1 MKKRKSSLS
10 MSKVLVISTGKNHSL
25 ELNHSQNEFKMLLHE
40 IDLEVVEFFSQN
52 IETIDKGT
60 YIGVGK
66 LQEVAAYYHQYN
78 EENPDDPISLIACNF
93 ELSGL
98 QKKNISRITC
108 AEIIDRTFVIL
119 DIFEKNAKTREA
131 KLQVSIARL
140 QYLKNHLI
148 DEHASYSQVT
158 SGSGHNKG
166 KGEKQIE
173 LSRRQ
178 INNAINQKKKELE
191 SIKLSRRNSRTARL
205 NNPIPKICIV
215 GYTNAGKSTLMNR
228 LVSLGKE
235 DKTVLE
241 KNALFAT
248 LETATRG
255 ISVFGYPSFFLTDT
269 VGFISNLPV
278 YLIDAFRSTL
288 EEIKEA
294 DLLVQVVDISDPF
307 KEEEIE
313 TTKSIIKDLEADNV
327 PMINIYNKY
336 DLLAGSTNF
345 LPKEDELIVSLLN
358 EDDVID
364 ALKFIV
370 SNVTKNW
377 EKRTIS
383 LPYSVDFVTFS
394 KENYVISK
402 IEKEDCYVCEV
413 FLNPAFKYKYLID

>member
-1 MKKRKSSLS
+1 MESGLR
-10 MSKVLVISTGKNHSL
+10 KVLVISVGKNNSI
-25 ELNHSQNEFKMLLHE
+25 ELNHAQNEFALLLKE
-40 IDLEVVEFFSQN
+40 INCEVVAYFSQN
-52 IETIDKGT
+52 IETIERST
-60 YIGVGK
+60 YVGVGK
-66 LQEVAAYYHQYN
+66 LLEVSAYYHKYN
-78 EENPDDPISLIACNF
+78 EENPDDPISLVACNF
-93 ELSGL
+93 ELTGL
-98 QKKNISRITC
+98 QKKNISSHVG

-119 DIFEKNAKTREA
+119 DIFDKNAKTREA
-131 KLQVSIARL
+131 QLQVNIARL
-140 QYLKNHLI
+140 QYLKNHLVN
-148 DEHASYSQVT
+148 EMASYSQVT

-178 INNAINQKKKELE
+178 INYAITQKKKELE
-191 SIKLSRRNSRTARL
+191 SIKLSRRNMRVSRL

-228 LVSLGKE
+228 LVNLSKE

-255 ISVFGYPSFFLTDT
+255 ISVYGYPSFFLTDT
-269 VGFISNLPV
+269 VGFISHLPI
-278 YLIDAFRSTL
+278 YLVDAFRSTL

-307 KEEEIE
+307 KEEEIA
-313 TTKSIIKDLEADNV
+313 TTKEIIKDLGADQI

-336 DLLAGSTNF
+336 DLLGGPVNF
-345 LPKEDELIVSLLN
+345 LPKEDELFVSLLD
-358 EDDVID
+358 EDDAIE

-377 EKRTIS
+377 EHCQIE
-383 LPYSVDFVTFS
+383 LPYSVDFASFS

-402 IEKEDCYVCEV
+402 KEKEDSYICEV
-413 FLNPAFKYKYLID
+413 LINPAFKYKYVSYLK

>member
-1 MKKRKSSLS
+1 MESEFR
-10 MSKVLVISTGKNHSL
+10 KVLVISVGKSNSIV
-25 ELNHSQNEFKMLLHE
+25 LNHAQNEFALLLKE
-40 IDLEVVEFFSQN
+40 INCQVVAYFSQN
-52 IETIDKGT
+52 LENVERST
-60 YIGVGK
+60 YVGVGK
-66 LQEVAAYYHQYN
+66 LAEVAAYYHQYN
-78 EENPDDPISLIACNF
+78 EENPDSPIDLIACNF

-98 QKKNISRITC
+98 QKKNISQQIG

-119 DIFEKNAKTREA
+119 DIFDKNAKTREA
-131 KLQVSIARL
+131 QLQVNIARL
-140 QYLKNHLI
+140 QYLKNHLVN
-148 DEHASYSQVT
+148 EMASYSQVT

-178 INNAINQKKKELE
+178 INNAITQKKKELE
-191 SIKLSRRNSRTARL
+191 SIKLSRRNMRVSRL

-228 LVSLGKE
+228 LVNLSKE

-255 ISVFGYPSFFLTDT
+255 ISVYGYPSFFLTDT
-269 VGFISNLPV
+269 VGFISRLPI
-278 YLIDAFRSTL
+278 YLVDAFRSTL

-307 KEEEIE
+307 KEEEIA
-313 TTKSIIKDLEADNV
+313 TTKQIIKDLEADQI

-336 DLLAGSTNF
+336 DLLGGPANF
-345 LPKEDELIVSLLN
+345 LPKEDELMVSLLDE
-358 EDDVID
+358 EDVLE

-370 SNVTKNW
+370 SNITKNW
-377 EKRTIS
+377 EHHQIE
-383 LPYSVDFVTFS
+383 LPYSVDFASFS

-402 IEKEDCYVCEV
+402 KEKEDSYICEV
-413 FLNPAFKYKYLID
+413 FINPAFKYKYVSYLK

>member
-1 MKKRKSSLS
+1 MESEMR
-10 MSKVLVISTGKNHSL
+10 KVLVISVGKNNSI
-25 ELNHSQNEFKMLLHE
+25 ELNHAQNEFALLLKE
-40 IDLEVVEFFSQN
+40 INCQVVEYFSQN
-52 IETIDKGT
+52 LENVERST
-60 YIGVGK
+60 YVGVGK
-66 LQEVAAYYHQYN
+66 LAEVASYYHQYN
-78 EENPDDPISLIACNF
+78 EENPDSPIDLIACNF

-98 QKKNISRITC
+98 QKKNISQQIG

-119 DIFEKNAKTREA
+119 DIFDKNAKTREA
-131 KLQVSIARL
+131 QLQVNIARL
-140 QYLKNHLI
+140 QYLKNHLVN
-148 DEHASYSQVT
+148 EMASYSQVT

-178 INNAINQKKKELE
+178 INNAITQKKKELE
-191 SIKLSRRNSRTARL
+191 SIKLSRRNMRASRL

-228 LVSLGKE
+228 LVNLSKE

-269 VGFISNLPV
+269 VGFISHLPI
-278 YLIDAFRSTL
+278 YLVDAFRSTL

-307 KEEEIE
+307 KEEEIA
-313 TTKSIIKDLEADNV
+313 TTKQIIKDLDADQI

-336 DLLAGSTNF
+336 DLLGGPANF
-345 LPKEDELIVSLLN
+345 LPKEDELMVSLLDE
-358 EDDVID
+358 EDVLE

-377 EKRTIS
+377 EHCQIE
-383 LPYSVDFVTFS
+383 LPYSVDFASFS

-402 IEKEDCYVCEV
+402 KEKEDSYVCEV
-413 FLNPAFKYKYLID
+413 FINPAFKYKYASYLK

>member
-1 MKKRKSSLS
+1 MD
-10 MSKVLVISTGKNHSL
+10 KVVVISIGKSNSL
-25 ELNHSQNEFKMLLHE
+25 ELNHLQNEFALLLKE
-40 IDLEVVEFFSQN
+40 INCEVISYFSQN
-52 IETIDKGT
+52 IETIDKAT
-60 YIGVGK
+60 YLGVGK
-66 LQEVAAYYHQYN
+66 LSEVASFYREYN
-78 EENPDDPISLIACNF
+78 ETNPDDPITFVACNF

-98 QKKNISRITC
+98 QKKNIESIVG

-119 DIFEKNAKTREA
+119 DIFEKNAKTKEA

-148 DEHASYSQVT
+148 NEKASYSQVT

-191 SIKLSRRNSRTARL
+191 AIKLSRRNMRQARI
-205 NNPIPKICIV
+205 NNPIPHICIV

-228 LVSLGKE
+228 FVSLSKD

-248 LETATRG
+248 LETSTRS
-255 ISVFGYPSFFLTDT
+255 ISIFGYPSFFLTDT
-269 VGFISNLPV
+269 VGFISHLPV

-294 DLLVQVVDISDPF
+294 DLLVQVIDVSDPF
-307 KEEEIE
+307 KEEEIS
-313 TTKSIIKDLEADNV
+313 TTKEIIKDLEADDI
-327 PMINIYNKY
+327 PMINLYNKY
-336 DLLAGSTNF
+336 DLIGGPANF
-345 LPKEDELIVSLLN
+345 LPKEDELLVSLLDN
-358 EDDVID
+358 DDVID

-383 LPYSVDFVTFS
+383 LPYSVDFATFS

-402 IEKEDCYVCEV
+402 IEKEDSYECEV
-413 FLNPAFKYKYLID
+413 FLNPAFKYKYLI

>member
-1 MKKRKSSLS
+1 MN
-10 MSKVLVISTGKNHSL
+10 KVLVVSTGKANSI
-25 ELNHSQNEFKMLLHE
+25 ELNHAQNEFALLLKE
-40 IDLEVVEFFSQN
+40 VDCEVVQFFSQN
-52 IETIDKGT
+52 IDNIDKAT
-60 YIGVGK
+60 YVGIGK
-66 LQEVAAYYHQYN
+66 LLEISAFYQSYNNEHQD
-78 EENPDDPISLIACNF
+78 NPLSHVACNF

-98 QKKNISRITC
+98 QKKNIEHILGC
-108 AEIIDRTFVIL
+108 EIIDRTFVIL
-119 DIFEKNAKTREA
+119 DIFEKNARTREA
-131 KLQVSIARL
+131 KLQVSIARM

-148 DEHASYSQVT
+148 DEKASYSQVT

-178 INNAINQKKKELE
+178 INNAINQRKKELE
-191 SIKLSRRNSRTARL
+191 AIKLSRRNMRVSRL

-228 LVSLGKE
+228 LVALSKE
-235 DKTVLE
+235 DKMVLE

-269 VGFISNLPV
+269 VGFISHLPI

-313 TTKSIIKDLEADNV
+313 TTKGIIKDLGADAI
-327 PMINIYNKY
+327 PMVNIYNKY
-336 DLLAGSTNF
+336 DLLGGAANF
-345 LPKEDELIVSLLN
+345 LPKENELMVSLLDN
-358 EDDVID
+358 DDVIE
-364 ALKFIV
+364 ALRFIV

-377 EKRTIS
+377 EKHQIS
-383 LPYSVDFVTFS
+383 LPYSVDYASFS
-394 KENYVISK
+394 KENYVVSK

-413 FLNPAFKYKYLID
+413 FLNPAFKYKYIKD

>member
-1 MKKRKSSLS
+1 MESEFR
-10 MSKVLVISTGKNHSL
+10 KVLVISVGKSNSI
-25 ELNHSQNEFKMLLHE
+25 ELNHAQNEFALLLKE
-40 IDLEVVEFFSQN
+40 INCEVVAYFSQN
-52 IETIDKGT
+52 LENIERST
-60 YIGVGK
+60 YVGVGK
-66 LQEVAAYYHQYN
+66 LMEVANYYHQYN
-78 EENPDDPISLIACNF
+78 EENPESPIDLIACNF

-98 QKKNISRITC
+98 QKKNISQQIGV
-108 AEIIDRTFVIL
+108 EIIDRTFVIL
-119 DIFEKNAKTREA
+119 DIFDKNAKTREA
-131 KLQVSIARL
+131 QLQVSIARL
-140 QYLKNHLI
+140 QYLKNHLVN
-148 DEHASYSQVT
+148 EMASYSQVT

-178 INNAINQKKKELE
+178 INSAITQKKKELE
-191 SIKLSRRNSRTARL
+191 SIKLSRRNMRVSRL

-228 LVSLGKE
+228 LVNLSKE

-255 ISVFGYPSFFLTDT
+255 ISVYGYPSFFLTDT
-269 VGFISNLPV
+269 VGFISHLPI
-278 YLIDAFRSTL
+278 YLVDAFRSTL

-307 KEEEIE
+307 KEEEIA
-313 TTKSIIKDLEADNV
+313 TTKQIIKDLEADQI

-336 DLLAGSTNF
+336 DLLGGPANF
-345 LPKEDELIVSLLN
+345 LPKEDELMVSLLD
-358 EDDVID
+358 EEDVIE

-377 EKRTIS
+377 ERHQVE
-383 LPYSVDFVTFS
+383 LPYSVDFASFS

-402 IEKEDCYVCEV
+402 KEKEDSYVCEV
-413 FLNPAFKYKYLID
+413 FINPAFKYKYVSYLK

>member
-1 MKKRKSSLS
+1 MESGLR
-10 MSKVLVISTGKNHSL
+10 KVLVISVGKNNSI
-25 ELNHSQNEFKMLLHE
+25 ELNHAQNEFALLLKE
-40 IDLEVVEFFSQN
+40 INCEVVAYFSQN
-52 IETIDKGT
+52 IETIERST
-60 YIGVGK
+60 YVGVGK
-66 LQEVAAYYHQYN
+66 LLEVSAYYHKYN
-78 EENPDDPISLIACNF
+78 EENPDDPISLVACNF
-93 ELSGL
+93 ELTGL
-98 QKKNISRITC
+98 QKKNISSHVG

-119 DIFEKNAKTREA
+119 DIFDKNAKTREA
-131 KLQVSIARL
+131 QLQVNIARL
-140 QYLKNHLI
+140 QYLKNHLVN
-148 DEHASYSQVT
+148 EMASYSQVT

-178 INNAINQKKKELE
+178 INYAITQKKKELE
-191 SIKLSRRNSRTARL
+191 SIKLSRRNMRVSRL

-228 LVSLGKE
+228 LVNLSKE

-255 ISVFGYPSFFLTDT
+255 ISIYGYPSFFLTDT
-269 VGFISNLPV
+269 VGFISHLPI
-278 YLIDAFRSTL
+278 YLVDAFRSTL

-307 KEEEIE
+307 KEEEIA
-313 TTKSIIKDLEADNV
+313 TTKEIIKDLGADQI

-336 DLLAGSTNF
+336 DLLGGPVNF
-345 LPKEDELIVSLLN
+345 LPKEDELFVSLLD
-358 EDDVID
+358 EDDAIE

-377 EKRTIS
+377 EHCQIE
-383 LPYSVDFVTFS
+383 LPYSVDFASFS

-402 IEKEDCYVCEV
+402 KEKEDSYICEV
-413 FLNPAFKYKYLID
+413 LINPAFKYKYASYLK

>member
-1 MKKRKSSLS
+1 MESEFR
-10 MSKVLVISTGKNHSL
+10 KVLVISVGKNNSI
-25 ELNHSQNEFKMLLHE
+25 ELNHAQNEFALLLKE
-40 IDLEVVEFFSQN
+40 INCQVVAYFSQNLEVVERS
-52 IETIDKGT
+52 T
-60 YIGVGK
+60 YVGAGK
-66 LQEVAAYYHQYN
+66 LAEVAAFYHQYN
-78 EENPDDPISLIACNF
+78 EENPDSPIDLVACNF

-98 QKKNISRITC
+98 QKKNISTHVG

-140 QYLKNHLI
+140 QYLKNHLVN
-148 DEHASYSQVT
+148 EMASYSQVT

-178 INNAINQKKKELE
+178 INNAITQKKKELE
-191 SIKLSRRNSRTARL
+191 SIKLSRRNMRVSRL

-228 LVSLGKE
+228 LVNLSKD

-248 LETATRG
+248 LETSTRG
-255 ISVFGYPSFFLTDT
+255 ISVYGYPSFFLTDT
-269 VGFISNLPV
+269 VGFISHLPI
-278 YLIDAFRSTL
+278 YLVDAFRSTL

-294 DLLVQVVDISDPF
+294 DLLVQVIDISDPF
-307 KEEEIE
+307 KEEEIS
-313 TTKSIIKDLEADNV
+313 TTKQIIKDLGADQI
-327 PMINIYNKY
+327 PMINLYNKY
-336 DLLAGSTNF
+336 DLLAGPVNF
-345 LPKEDELIVSLLN
+345 LPKEDELMVTLL
-358 EDDVID
+358 EEEDVIE

-377 EKRTIS
+377 EHYEIE
-383 LPYSVDFVTFS
+383 LPYSVDFASFS
-394 KENYVISK
+394 KENYVISRK
-402 IEKEDCYVCEV
+402 EKEDSYICEV
-413 FLNPAFKYKYLID
+413 FINPAFKYKYVNYLK

>member
-1 MKKRKSSLS
+1 MD
-10 MSKVLVISTGKNHSL
+10 KVLVVSIGKANSF
-25 ELNHSQNEFKMLLHE
+25 ELNHAQNEFAMLLKE
-40 IDLEVVEFFSQN
+40 INLEVVSFFSQN
-52 IETIDKGT
+52 LDTIDKAT
-60 YIGVGK
+60 YVGVGK
-66 LQEVAAYYHQYN
+66 LHEVAAYYHQYN
-78 EENPDDPISLIACNF
+78 EEHPDDPLALVACNF

-98 QKKNISRITC
+98 QKKNIEEVVG

-119 DIFEKNAKTREA
+119 DIFEKNAKTKEA

-148 DEHASYSQVT
+148 NEKASYSQVT

-178 INNAINQKKKELE
+178 INNAINQRKKELE
-191 SIKLSRRNSRTARL
+191 SIKLSRRNMRVARK
-205 NNPIPKICIV
+205 NNPIPKVCIV

-228 LVSLGKE
+228 LVSLSKE

-255 ISVFGYPSFFLTDT
+255 INVFGYPSFFLTDT
-269 VGFISNLPV
+269 VGFISHLPI

-288 EEIKEA
+288 EEITEA
-294 DLLVQVVDISDPF
+294 DLLVQVIDVSDPF
-307 KEEEIE
+307 KDEEIA
-313 TTKSIIKDLEADNV
+313 TTKHIVKDLGADAI
-327 PMINIYNKY
+327 PMINIYNKF
-336 DLLAGSTNF
+336 DLLGGPANF
-345 LPKEDELIVSLLN
+345 LPKEDELIVSLLD
-358 EDDVID
+358 EDDVSE

-377 EKRTIS
+377 EKCTIT
-383 LPYSVDFVTFS
+383 LPYSIDFVSFS

-402 IEKEDCYVCEV
+402 IEKEDSYVCEV
-413 FLNPAFKYKYLID
+413 FLNPSFKYKYNIN

>member
-1 MKKRKSSLS
+1 MESEMR
-10 MSKVLVISTGKNHSL
+10 KVLVISVGKNNSI
-25 ELNHSQNEFKMLLHE
+25 ELNHAQNEFALLLKE
-40 IDLEVVEFFSQN
+40 INCQVVEYFSQN
-52 IETIDKGT
+52 LENVERST
-60 YIGVGK
+60 YVGVCK
-66 LQEVAAYYHQYN
+66 LAEVASYYHQYN
-78 EENPDDPISLIACNF
+78 EENPGSPIDLIACNF

-98 QKKNISRITC
+98 QKKNISQQIG

-119 DIFEKNAKTREA
+119 DIFDKNAKTREA
-131 KLQVSIARL
+131 QLQVNIARL
-140 QYLKNHLI
+140 QYLKNHLVN
-148 DEHASYSQVT
+148 EMASYSQVT

-178 INNAINQKKKELE
+178 INNAITQKKKELE
-191 SIKLSRRNSRTARL
+191 SIKLSRRNMRVSRL

-228 LVSLGKE
+228 LVNLSKE

-269 VGFISNLPV
+269 VGFISHLPI
-278 YLIDAFRSTL
+278 YLVDAFRSTL

-307 KEEEIE
+307 KEEEIA
-313 TTKSIIKDLEADNV
+313 TTKQIIKDLEADQI

-336 DLLAGSTNF
+336 DLLGGPANF
-345 LPKEDELIVSLLN
+345 LPKEDELMVSLLDE
-358 EDDVID
+358 EDVLE

-377 EKRTIS
+377 ERHQIE
-383 LPYSVDFVTFS
+383 LPYSVDFASFS

-402 IEKEDCYVCEV
+402 KEKEDSYVCEV
-413 FLNPAFKYKYLID
+413 FINPAFKYKYVNYLK

>member
-1 MKKRKSSLS
+1 MD
-10 MSKVLVISTGKNHSL
+10 KVLVISTGKNHSL
-25 ELNHSQNEFKMLLHE
+25 ELNHAQNEFKMLLNE
-40 IDLEVVEFFSQN
+40 INLEVVEYFSQN
-52 IETIDKGT
+52 IETIDKAT

-66 LQEVAAYYHQYN
+66 LQEIAAYYQQYN
-78 EENPDDPISLIACNF
+78 EENPENPITLIACNF

-148 DEHASYSQVT
+148 DEKASYSQVT

-178 INNAINQKKKELE
+178 INNAINQRKKELE
-191 SIKLSRRNSRTARL
+191 TIKLSRRNSRVSRL

-228 LVSLGKE
+228 LVSLSKE

-269 VGFISNLPV
+269 VGFISHLPI

-307 KEEEIE
+307 KEEEIA
-313 TTKSIIKDLEADNV
+313 TTKSIIKDLEANNI

-336 DLLAGSTNF
+336 DLLGGSANF
-345 LPKEDELIVSLLN
+345 IPKEDELMVSLLN
-358 EDDVID
+358 EEDVVE
-364 ALKFIV
+364 ALRFIV

-383 LPYSVDFVTFS
+383 LPYSIDFVTFS

>member
-1 MKKRKSSLS
+1 MGKSNS
-10 MSKVLVISTGKNHSL
+10 I
-25 ELNHSQNEFKMLLHE
+25 ELNHAQNEFAMLLKE
-40 IDLEVVEFFSQN
+40 INCEVVAYFSQN
-52 IETIDKGT
+52 LENIEKSTYVGT
-60 YIGVGK
+60 GK
-66 LQEVAAYYHQYN
+66 LEEVAYYYHKYN
-78 EENPDDPISLIACNF
+78 EENPDSPLDLVACNF

-98 QKKNISRITC
+98 QKKNISQQIGT
-108 AEIIDRTFVIL
+108 EIIDRTFVIL

-148 DEHASYSQVT
+148 DEKASYSQVT

-178 INNAINQKKKELE
+178 INNAITQKKKELE
-191 SIKLSRRNSRTARL
+191 QIKLSRRNMRVSRL
-205 NNPIPKICIV
+205 KNPIPKVCIV
-215 GYTNAGKSTLMNR
+215 GYTNAGKSTLLNR
-228 LVSLGKE
+228 LVSMSKDE
-235 DKTVLE
+235 KTVLE

-269 VGFISNLPV
+269 VGFISNLPI
-278 YLIDAFRSTL
+278 YLVDAFRSTL

-313 TTKSIIKDLEADNV
+313 TKKQIIKDLEADSI

-336 DLLAGSTNF
+336 DLLGGCANF
-345 LPKEDELIVSLLN
+345 LPKENELLVSLLEK
-358 EDDVID
+358 EDVED

-370 SNVTKNW
+370 SNITKNW
-377 EKRTIS
+377 EKHKVY
-383 LPYSVDFVTFS
+383 LPYLEDFASFS
-394 KENYVISK
+394 KENYVVSK
-402 IEKEDCYVCEV
+402 KEKEDSYELEA
-413 FLNPAFKYKYLID
+413 FINPSFKYKYLSYLK

>member
-1 MKKRKSSLS
+1 MESGLR
-10 MSKVLVISTGKNHSL
+10 KVLVISVGKNNSI
-25 ELNHSQNEFKMLLHE
+25 ELNHAQNEFALLLKE
-40 IDLEVVEFFSQN
+40 INCEVVAYFSQN
-52 IETIDKGT
+52 IETIERST
-60 YIGVGK
+60 YVGVGK
-66 LQEVAAYYHQYN
+66 LLEVSAYYHKYN
-78 EENPDDPISLIACNF
+78 EENPDDPISLVACNF
-93 ELSGL
+93 ELTGL
-98 QKKNISRITC
+98 QKKNISSHVG

-119 DIFEKNAKTREA
+119 DIFDKNAKTREA
-131 KLQVSIARL
+131 QLQVNIARL
-140 QYLKNHLI
+140 QYLKNHLVN
-148 DEHASYSQVT
+148 EMASYSQVT

-178 INNAINQKKKELE
+178 INYAITQKKKELE
-191 SIKLSRRNSRTARL
+191 SIKLSRRNMRVSRL

-228 LVSLGKE
+228 LVNLSKE

-255 ISVFGYPSFFLTDT
+255 ISIYGYPSFFLTDT
-269 VGFISNLPV
+269 VGFISHLPI
-278 YLIDAFRSTL
+278 YLVDAFRSTL

-307 KEEEIE
+307 KEEEIA
-313 TTKSIIKDLEADNV
+313 TTKEIIKDLGADQI

-336 DLLAGSTNF
+336 DLLGGPVNF
-345 LPKEDELIVSLLN
+345 LPKEDELFVSLLD
-358 EDDVID
+358 EDDVIE

-377 EKRTIS
+377 EHCQIE
-383 LPYSVDFVTFS
+383 LPYSVDFASFS

-402 IEKEDCYVCEV
+402 KEKEDSYICEV
-413 FLNPAFKYKYLID
+413 LINPAFKYKYVSYLK

>member
-1 MKKRKSSLS
+1 MD
-10 MSKVLVISTGKNHSL
+10 KVLVISTGKNHSL
-25 ELNHSQNEFKMLLHE
+25 ELNHAQNEFKMLLNE
-40 IDLEVVEFFSQN
+40 INLEVVEYFSQN
-52 IETIDKGT
+52 IDTIDKAT

-66 LQEVAAYYHQYN
+66 LQEVAAYYQQYN
-78 EENPDDPISLIACNF
+78 EENPEDQITLIACNF

-148 DEHASYSQVT
+148 DEKASYSQVT

-178 INNAINQKKKELE
+178 INNAINQRKKELE
-191 SIKLSRRNSRTARL
+191 TIKLSRRNSRVSRL

-228 LVSLGKE
+228 LVSLSKE

-269 VGFISNLPV
+269 VGFISHLPI

-307 KEEEIE
+307 KEEEIA
-313 TTKSIIKDLEADNV
+313 TTKSIIKDLEADNI

-336 DLLAGSTNF
+336 DLLGGSANF
-345 LPKEDELIVSLLN
+345 IPKEDELMVSLLN
-358 EDDVID
+358 EEDVIE

-383 LPYSVDFVTFS
+383 LPYSIDFVTFS

>member
-1 MKKRKSSLS
+1 MD
-10 MSKVLVISTGKNHSL
+10 KVVVISIGKSNSL
-25 ELNHSQNEFKMLLHE
+25 ELNHLQNEFALLLKE
-40 IDLEVVEFFSQN
+40 INCEVISYFSQN
-52 IETIDKGT
+52 IETIDKAT
-60 YIGVGK
+60 YLGVGK
-66 LQEVAAYYHQYN
+66 LSEVASFYREYN
-78 EENPDDPISLIACNF
+78 ETNPDDPITFVACKL
-93 ELSGL
+93 EVSGL
-98 QKKNISRITC
+98 QKKNIESIVG

-119 DIFEKNAKTREA
+119 DIFEKNAKTKEA

-148 DEHASYSQVT
+148 NEKASYSQVT

-191 SIKLSRRNSRTARL
+191 AIKLSRRNMRQARI
-205 NNPIPKICIV
+205 NNPIPHICIV

-228 LVSLGKE
+228 FVSLSKD

-248 LETATRG
+248 LETSTRS
-255 ISVFGYPSFFLTDT
+255 ISIFGYPSFFLTDT
-269 VGFISNLPV
+269 VGFISHLPV

-294 DLLVQVVDISDPF
+294 DLLVQVIDVSDPF
-307 KEEEIE
+307 KEEEIS
-313 TTKSIIKDLEADNV
+313 TTKEIIKDLEADDI
-327 PMINIYNKY
+327 PMINLYNKY
-336 DLLAGSTNF
+336 DLIGGPANF
-345 LPKEDELIVSLLN
+345 LPKEDELLVSLLDN
-358 EDDVID
+358 DDVID

-383 LPYSVDFVTFS
+383 LPYSVDFATFS

-402 IEKEDCYVCEV
+402 IEKEDSYECEV
-413 FLNPAFKYKYLID
+413 FLNPAFKYKYLI

>member
-1 MKKRKSSLS
+1 MESGLR
-10 MSKVLVISTGKNHSL
+10 KVLVISVGKNNSI
-25 ELNHSQNEFKMLLHE
+25 ELNHAQNEFALLLKE
-40 IDLEVVEFFSQN
+40 INCEVVAYFSQK
-52 IETIDKGT
+52 IETIERST
-60 YIGVGK
+60 YVGVGK
-66 LQEVAAYYHQYN
+66 LLEVSAYYHKYN
-78 EENPDDPISLIACNF
+78 EENPDDPISLVACNF
-93 ELSGL
+93 ELTGL
-98 QKKNISRITC
+98 QKKNISSHVG

-119 DIFEKNAKTREA
+119 DIFDKNAKTREA
-131 KLQVSIARL
+131 QLQVNIARL
-140 QYLKNHLI
+140 QYLKNHLVN
-148 DEHASYSQVT
+148 EMASYSQVT

-178 INNAINQKKKELE
+178 INYAITQKKKELE
-191 SIKLSRRNSRTARL
+191 SIKLSRRNMRVSRL

-228 LVSLGKE
+228 LVNLSKE

-241 KNALFAT
+241 KNVLFAT

-269 VGFISNLPV
+269 VGFISHLPI
-278 YLIDAFRSTL
+278 YLVDAFRSTL

-307 KEEEIE
+307 KEEEIA
-313 TTKSIIKDLEADNV
+313 TTKEIIKDLGADQI

-336 DLLAGSTNF
+336 DLLGGPVNF
-345 LPKEDELIVSLLN
+345 LPKEDELFVSLLD
-358 EDDVID
+358 EDDVIE

-377 EKRTIS
+377 EHCQIE
-383 LPYSVDFVTFS
+383 LPYSIDFVSFS

-402 IEKEDCYVCEV
+402 KEKEDSYICEV
-413 FLNPAFKYKYLID
+413 FINPAFKYKYASYLK

>member
-1 MKKRKSSLS
+1 MD
-10 MSKVLVISTGKNHSL
+10 KVIVISTGKNNSL
-25 ELNHSQNEFKMLLHE
+25 ELNHLQNEFALLLKE
-40 IDLEVVEFFSQN
+40 INCEVVAYFSQN
-52 IETIDKGT
+52 IENIDKAT
-60 YIGVGK
+60 YIGTGK
-66 LQEVAAYYHQYN
+66 LVEVSCFYHEYN
-78 EENPDDPISLIACNF
+78 ESHPEDPIVFVACNF

-98 QKKNISRITC
+98 QKKNISSIIE

-119 DIFEKNAKTREA
+119 DIFEKNAKTKEA
-131 KLQVSIARL
+131 KLQVAIARL

-148 DEHASYSQVT
+148 NEKASYSQVT

-191 SIKLSRRNSRTARL
+191 EIKLSRRNMRSARI
-205 NNPIPKICIV
+205 NNPIPHICIV

-228 LVSLGKE
+228 FVSLSKD

-248 LETATRG
+248 LETSTRS
-255 ISVFGYPSFFLTDT
+255 ISIFGYPSFFLTDT
-269 VGFISNLPV
+269 VGFISHLPI
-278 YLIDAFRSTL
+278 YLVDAFRSTL

-294 DLLVQVVDISDPF
+294 DLLVQVIDVSDPF
-307 KEEEIE
+307 KEEEIA
-313 TTKSIIKDLEADNV
+313 TTNQIIKDLDADSI

-336 DLLAGSTNF
+336 DLLGGPANF
-345 LPKEDELIVSLLN
+345 LPKENELLVSLFEN
-358 EDDVID
+358 EDVID

-377 EKRTIS
+377 ERRRIT
-383 LPYSVDFVTFS
+383 LPYSIDFVTFS
-394 KENYVISK
+394 KENYVIFK
-402 IEKEDCYVCEV
+402 IEKEDSYECEV
-413 FLNPAFKYKYLID
+413 FLNPAFKYKYIID

>member
-1 MKKRKSSLS
+1 MKDSLRK
-10 MSKVLVISTGKNHSL
+10 VIVISVGKNNSI
-25 ELNHSQNEFKMLLHE
+25 ELNHSQNEFAMLLKE
-40 IDLEVVEFFSQN
+40 VNCEVVAYFSQN
-52 IETIDKGT
+52 LETVEKST
-60 YIGVGK
+60 YVGVGK
-66 LQEVAAYYHQYN
+66 LGEVANYYQNYN
-78 EENPDDPISLIACNF
+78 EENPDSPIDLIACNF

-98 QKKNISRITC
+98 QKKNISQLIG

-131 KLQVSIARL
+131 KLQVNIARL

-148 DEHASYSQVT
+148 DEKASYSQVT
-158 SGSGHNKG
+158 SGSGHNNG

-178 INNAINQKKKELE
+178 INNAITQKKKELE
-191 SIKLSRRNSRTARL
+191 EIKLSRRNMRVSRL

-215 GYTNAGKSTLMNR
+215 GYTNAGKSTLLNR
-228 LVSLGKE
+228 LVALSKE
-235 DKTVLE
+235 DKMVLE

-269 VGFISNLPV
+269 VGFISDLPI
-278 YLIDAFRSTL
+278 YLVDAFRSTL

-307 KEEEIE
+307 KEEEIA
-313 TTKSIIKDLEADNV
+313 TTKQIIKDLEADSI

-336 DLLAGSTNF
+336 DLLGGCANF
-345 LPKEDELIVSLLN
+345 LPKEDELFVTLLEK
-358 EDDVID
+358 EDVED

-370 SNVTKNW
+370 SNFAKNW
-377 EKRTIS
+377 EKHRVI
-383 LPYSVDFVTFS
+383 LPYSEDFASFS

-402 IEKEDCYVCEV
+402 KEKEDSYELEA
-413 FLNPAFKYKYLID
+413 FINPAFKYKYLSYLK

>member
-1 MKKRKSSLS
+1 MN
-10 MSKVLVISTGKNHSL
+10 KVLVVSTGKANSI
-25 ELNHSQNEFKMLLHE
+25 ELNHAQNEFALL
-40 IDLEVVEFFSQN
+40 LKEVDCEVAQFFSQN
-52 IETIDKGT
+52 IDNIDKAT
-60 YIGVGK
+60 YVGIGK
-66 LQEVAAYYHQYN
+66 LLEISAFYRSYNNEHQD
-78 EENPDDPISLIACNF
+78 NPLSHVACNF

-98 QKKNISRITC
+98 QKKNIEHILGC
-108 AEIIDRTFVIL
+108 EIIDRTFVIL
-119 DIFEKNAKTREA
+119 DIFEKNARTREA
-131 KLQVSIARL
+131 KLQVSIARM

-148 DEHASYSQVT
+148 DEKASYSQVT

-178 INNAINQKKKELE
+178 INNAINQRKKELE
-191 SIKLSRRNSRTARL
+191 AIKLSRRNMRVSRL

-228 LVSLGKE
+228 LVALSKE
-235 DKTVLE
+235 DKMVLE

-269 VGFISNLPV
+269 VGFISHLPI

-313 TTKSIIKDLEADNV
+313 TTRGIIKDLGADAI
-327 PMINIYNKY
+327 PMVNIYNKY
-336 DLLAGSTNF
+336 DLLGGTANF
-345 LPKEDELIVSLLN
+345 LPKENELMVSLLDN
-358 EDDVID
+358 DDVIE
-364 ALKFIV
+364 ALRFIV

-377 EKRTIS
+377 EKHQIS
-383 LPYSVDFVTFS
+383 LPYSVDYASFS
-394 KENYVISK
+394 KENYVVSK

-413 FLNPAFKYKYLID
+413 FLNPAFKYKYIKD

>member
-1 MKKRKSSLS
+1 MESEFR
-10 MSKVLVISTGKNHSL
+10 KVLVISVGKSNSIK
-25 ELNHSQNEFKMLLHE
+25 LNHAQNEFALLLKE
-40 IDLEVVEFFSQN
+40 INCQVVEYFSQN
-52 IETIDKGT
+52 LENVERST
-60 YIGVGK
+60 YVGVGK
-66 LQEVAAYYHQYN
+66 LAEVAAYYHQYN
-78 EENPDDPISLIACNF
+78 EENPDSPIDLIACNF

-98 QKKNISRITC
+98 QKKNISQQIG

-119 DIFEKNAKTREA
+119 DIFDKNAKTREA
-131 KLQVSIARL
+131 QLQVNIARL
-140 QYLKNHLI
+140 QYLKNHLVN
-148 DEHASYSQVT
+148 EMASYSQVT

-178 INNAINQKKKELE
+178 INNAITQKKKELE
-191 SIKLSRRNSRTARL
+191 SIKLSRRNMRVSRL

-228 LVSLGKE
+228 LVNLSKE

-255 ISVFGYPSFFLTDT
+255 ISVYGYPSFFLTDT
-269 VGFISNLPV
+269 VGFISHLPI
-278 YLIDAFRSTL
+278 YLVDAFRSTL

-307 KEEEIE
+307 KEEEIA
-313 TTKSIIKDLEADNV
+313 TTKQIIKDLDADQI

-336 DLLAGSTNF
+336 DLLGGPANF
-345 LPKEDELIVSLLN
+345 LPKEDELMVSLLD
-358 EDDVID
+358 EDDVLE

-377 EKRTIS
+377 EHCQID
-383 LPYSVDFVTFS
+383 LPYSVDFASFS

-402 IEKEDCYVCEV
+402 KEKEDSYVCEV
-413 FLNPAFKYKYLID
+413 FINPAFKYKYVSYLK

>member
-1 MKKRKSSLS
+1 MESEFR
-10 MSKVLVISTGKNHSL
+10 KVLVISVGKSNSIV
-25 ELNHSQNEFKMLLHE
+25 LNHAQNEFALLLKE
-40 IDLEVVEFFSQN
+40 INCQVVAYFSQN
-52 IETIDKGT
+52 LENVERST
-60 YIGVGK
+60 YVGVGK
-66 LQEVAAYYHQYN
+66 LIEVAAYYHQYN
-78 EENPDDPISLIACNF
+78 EENPDSPIDLIACNF

-98 QKKNISRITC
+98 QKKNISQQIG

-119 DIFEKNAKTREA
+119 DIFDKNAKTREA
-131 KLQVSIARL
+131 QLQVNIARL
-140 QYLKNHLI
+140 QYLKNHLVN
-148 DEHASYSQVT
+148 EMASYSQVT

-178 INNAINQKKKELE
+178 INNAITQKKKELE
-191 SIKLSRRNSRTARL
+191 SIKLSRRNMRVSRL

-228 LVSLGKE
+228 LVNLSKE

-255 ISVFGYPSFFLTDT
+255 ISVYGYPSFFLTDT
-269 VGFISNLPV
+269 VGFISRLPI
-278 YLIDAFRSTL
+278 YLVDAFRSTL

-307 KEEEIE
+307 KEEEIA
-313 TTKSIIKDLEADNV
+313 TTKQIIKDLEADQI

-336 DLLAGSTNF
+336 DLLGGPANF
-345 LPKEDELIVSLLN
+345 LPKEDELMVSLLDE
-358 EDDVID
+358 EDVLE

-370 SNVTKNW
+370 SNITKNW
-377 EKRTIS
+377 EHHQIE
-383 LPYSVDFVTFS
+383 LPYSVDFASFS

-402 IEKEDCYVCEV
+402 KEKEDSYICEV
-413 FLNPAFKYKYLID
+413 FINPAFKYKYVSYLK

>member
-1 MKKRKSSLS
+1 MD
-10 MSKVLVISTGKNHSL
+10 KVLVLSTGKKYSL
-25 ELNHSQNEFKMLLHE
+25 ELNNAQNEFKMLLHE
-40 IDLEVVEFFSQN
+40 INLEVVEYFSQN
-52 IETIDKGT
+52 IDSIDKAT
-60 YIGVGK
+60 YVGVGK
-66 LQEVAAYYHQYN
+66 LEEIAAYYHQYN
-78 EENPDDPISLIACNF
+78 EENPDSPISLIACNF

-119 DIFEKNAKTREA
+119 DIFEKNARTREA

-148 DEHASYSQVT
+148 DEKASYSQVT

-178 INNAINQKKKELE
+178 INNAINQRKKELE
-191 SIKLSRRNSRTARL
+191 TIKLSRRNSRVSRL
-205 NNPIPKICIV
+205 NNPVPKICIV

-228 LVSLGKE
+228 LVSLSKE

-255 ISVFGYPSFFLTDT
+255 ISIFGYPSFFLTDT
-269 VGFISNLPV
+269 VGFISHLPI

-313 TTKSIIKDLEADNV
+313 TTKSIIKDLGADNI
-327 PMINIYNKY
+327 PMINIFNKY
-336 DLLAGSTNF
+336 DLLAGSSNF
-345 LPKEDELIVSLLN
+345 LPKEDELMVSLLN
-358 EDDVID
+358 QEDVIE
-364 ALKFIV
+364 ALRFIV

-377 EKRTIS
+377 EKRIIT